1 MSRFFG
7 YNGVEHG
14 EQSATLKMGFA
25 HKVVSGEHQTKQT
38 RAPVKGLYYATLHD
52 MQNHTQMFESLL
64 SRSEACSSSITVNGT
79 AETGS
84 AQLQLSWCS
93 TELGRWGSSHRSKLS
108 YAT

>member
-38 RAPVKGLYYATLHD
+38 RAPVKGLYHAT
-52 MQNHTQMFESLL
+52 
-64 SRSEACSSSITVNGT
+64 
-79 AETGS
+79 
-84 AQLQLSWCS
+84 
-93 TELGRWGSSHRSKLS
+93 
-108 YAT
+108 